1 MTSNCKHG
9 KPRPKRRMMRLVLA
23 ASLVTIPVLSA
34 SASTSLDALAWSRT
48 SSDNSSLSSY
58 RSLVSTS
65 ATVQGDWGGIESIDI
80 PVTDPP
86 NADANQT
93 IQPAPAT
100 DNNSGLSTSGEAIGL
115 EATPTQ
121 APVATPSNQ
130 PVQLKNLLPASVL
143 DGKND
148 HVWVDVDA
156 TIQIDGDR
164 GTIVRW
170 ALSQVGYHPYVFGGA
185 DIDNGI
191 DCSGFVM
198 RAYEQA
204 RLSIPHGSRE
214 LSTMGREVSMSDAEP
229 GDVVAYAGHAA
240 LYVGN
245 GMIVHMIQS
254 DGHEDGVYVTP
265 LSDSWM
271 GNTGW
276 SIRRLLD

>member
-1 MTSNCKHG
+1 MTSDCKHR

-23 ASLVTIPVLSA
+23 VSLATVPVLSA
-34 SASTSLDALAWSRT
+34 SASTSLEALAWSHA
-48 SSDNSSLSSY
+48 SNDSPSSSY
-58 RSLVSTS
+58 RSLVSAST
-65 ATVQGDWGGIESIDI
+65 TVQGDWGGIESIDI
-80 PVTDPP
+80 PVTDSP

-93 IQPAPAT
+93 SQPSQAP
-100 DNNSGLSTSGEAIGL
+100 DGDQGLSTSGKTTGQET
-115 EATPTQ
+115 TPAQ
-121 APVATPSNQ
+121 APATTPSDQ
-130 PVQLKNLLPASVL
+130 PVQLRSLLPASVL

-148 HVWVDVDA
+148 HVWVDVDS
-156 TIQIDGDR
+156 TIQIDGER

-214 LSTMGREVSMSDAEP
+214 LSTMGREVSLSDAEP

-240 LYVGN
+240 LYVGD

-254 DGHEDGVYVTP
+254 EGHEDGVYLTP

-271 GNTGW
+271 GNSSW

>member
-1 MTSNCKHG
+1 MSGNCKHG
-9 KPRPKRRMMRLVLA
+9 KPRPKRRMMRLVMA

-34 SASTSLDALAWSRT
+34 SASTSLDAFAWVHA
-48 SSDNSSLSSY
+48 SSDSSSLSSY

-86 NADANQT
+86 NTDVNQT
-93 IQPAPAT
+93 SQSAPAT
-100 DNNSGLSTSGEAIGL
+100 DNNQGLSPSGEAIGL
-115 EATPTQ
+115 EATPAQ
-121 APVATPSNQ
+121 ASTTTLSNQ
-130 PVQLKNLLPASVL
+130 PVQLRSLLPASVL

-148 HVWVDVDA
+148 HVWVDVDS

-198 RAYEQA
+198 RAYEQD
-204 RLSIPHGSRE
+204 RLAIPHGSRE
-214 LSTMGREVSMSDAEP
+214 LSTIGSEVSISDAEP

-254 DGHEDGVYVTP
+254 EGHEDGVYLTP

>member
-1 MTSNCKHG
+1 MSNNCKHG

-23 ASLVTIPVLSA
+23 ASLITVPVLSA
-34 SASTSLDALAWSRT
+34 SASTSFDALAWSRT

-93 IQPAPAT
+93 IQPAQAT
-100 DNNSGLSTSGEAIGL
+100 DNNLGLSTSGEAIGL

-121 APVATPSNQ
+121 ASVATPSNQ

>member
-1 MTSNCKHG
+1 MINNCKHG

-23 ASLVTIPVLSA
+23 ASLVPVLSA
-34 SASTSLDALAWSRT
+34 SASTSLDALAWSHA
-48 SSDNSSLSSY
+48 SNDSPLSSY
-58 RSLVSTS
+58 RSLMSTS

-80 PVTDPP
+80 PMTDPS
-86 NADANQT
+86 NTDVNQT
-93 IQPAPAT
+93 SHPAPAT
-100 DNNSGLSTSGEAIGL
+100 GNNQGLSPSGEAIWL

-121 APVATPSNQ
+121 ASTTTPSNQ
-130 PVQLKNLLPASVL
+130 PVQLRSLLPASVL

-148 HVWVDVDA
+148 HVWVDVES

-204 RLSIPHGSRE
+204 RLAIPHGSRE
-214 LSTMGREVSMSDAEP
+214 LSIMGSEVSVSDAEP

-240 LYVGN
+240 LYVGD

-254 DGHEDGVYVTP
+254 EGHEDGV
-265 LSDSWM
+265 
-271 GNTGW
+271 
-276 SIRRLLD
+276 

>member
-1 MTSNCKHG
+1 MTSDCKHR

-80 PVTDPP
+80 PVIDPH
-86 NADANQT
+86 NANANQT
-93 IQPAPAT
+93 SQPAPST
-100 DNNSGLSTSGEAIGL
+100 DNNSGLSTSGEAIRL
-115 EATPTQ
+115 ETTPTQ
-121 APVATPSNQ
+121 ASVATPSNQ
-130 PVQLKNLLPASVL
+130 PVQLRSLLPASIL

-148 HVWVDVDA
+148 HVWVDVDSI
-156 TIQIDGDR
+156 IQIDGDR

-214 LSTMGREVSMSDAEP
+214 LSTMGREVSLSDAEP

-254 DGHEDGVYVTP
+254 EGHEDGVYLTP

-271 GNTGW
+271 GNSSW